1 MFVSGRP
8 EKSLTS
14 KSVEGTSLALQ
25 SIDYIH
31 GCDGLPL
38 SVFGVGDGV
47 ADDILQED
55 FEDTSSLFIDEAG
68 NTFHASTASQ
78 SANGRLGNTL
88 DIVTKHLKKNKNVGL
103 VEDLQVH
110 YLRD

>member
-1 MFVSGRP
+1 MLAVLKRTFFVSQSLG
-8 EKSLTS
+8 ENLTS
-14 KSVEGTSLALQ
+14 KSVEGTSLAFQ
-25 SIDYIH
+25 SIDHVH

-88 DIVTKHLKKNKNVGL
+88 DIVTKHL
-103 VEDLQVH
+103 
-110 YLRD
+110 

>member
-1 MFVSGRP
+1 MK
-8 EKSLTS
+8 KSRYLHVGGSKKNLFRQSIVGGNLTS

-25 SIDYIH
+25 SIDHVH
-31 GCDGLPL
+31 GCDGFPL
-38 SVFGVGDGV
+38 GVFGVGDGV

-88 DIVTKHLKKNKNVGL
+88 DIVAKHL
-103 VEDLQVH
+103 
-110 YLRD
+110 